1 MLIYTEPSNVC
12 MVAHIPAHD
21 IHHSKRMKRMAH
33 HTRVGY
39 SDIACGTQPNA
50 LGLIN
55 IQRVDLFAA
64 QTLCTASSWHLH
76 GGLRQ
81 HQFTQYTKCIMYTM
95 QNALVVQ

>member
-12 MVAHIPAHD
+12 MVTHIPAHD
-21 IHHSKRMKRMAH
+21 IHYAKRMKRMAH

-55 IQRVDLFAA
+55 MQRVDLFAA
-64 QTLCTASSWHLH
+64 QTVHWFFLASARGPQTTPIH
-76 GGLRQ
+76 
-81 HQFTQYTKCIMYTM
+81 TVY
-95 QNALVVQ
+95 